1 MYRSVLSLLIL
12 LMLPLFADAQTG
24 LFTDE
29 ELQWI
34 EEHPIIEFGYE
45 PNWPPYE
52 VYSNG
57 KYSGIVN
64 EYLDR
69 ISEETGITFKPIAN
83 LTWDQSL
90 KKLKAGEINFV
101 PSCAITE
108 KRKELLSFSTVY
120 ISDPIVVTTRKDA
133 NFISGLRFMKGKT
146 IALPKNYYTVELI
159 QKDYPG
165 IRIIE
170 KDGVIDCLDAVNNG
184 EAYAFV
190 GSLGVVS
197 YYINNKGYTNLKI
210 AAPTHF
216 DDVRIAMACTKDWKI
231 FTRIIDKVLTQISI
245 REHNKIRQKWISVR
259 YEYGITSVEVMTYV
273 IVGIF
278 ILLLLSTIFL
288 IWNRSLK
295 REIGKRE
302 QAEKKLSNSLQQI
315 HRQSEERK
323 QLLQEIHHRVKNN
336 LQVIS
341 SMLKLQAATSEEEGT
356 PLDIEQTID
365 RINSIS
371 LIHEMIYKSD
381 SIHIDDLEAYIS
393 SLIREIVRVHEFK
406 KELTMEIHAD
416 PLHLGLKTIVPVAII
431 INELVI
437 NSIKHGFAGR
447 NSGNISIHLTETEDG
462 AFQLKYW
469 DDGVWKESSGQGFGS
484 SLIEIFTEQ
493 LDGTLE
499 LNTENGT
506 TYTLQLKRQD

>member
-1 MYRSVLSLLIL
+1 MYRSAFFL
-12 LMLPLFADAQTG
+12 LMLLFFPLFLEAQEDY
-24 LFTDE
+24 FTEE

-34 EEHPIIEFGYE
+34 EKHQIIEFGYE

-57 KYSGIVN
+57 SYSGIVN
-64 EYLDR
+64 EYLQK
-69 ISEETGITFKPIAN
+69 ITEETGIKFKPINN
-83 LTWDQSL
+83 LTWDESI
-90 KKLKAGEINFV
+90 KKLKSGEINFI
-101 PSCAITE
+101 PSCAITDQ
-108 KRKELLSFSTVY
+108 RKELLSFSSVY

-133 NFISGLRFMKGKT
+133 NFISGLKYMKGKT
-146 IALPKNYYTVELI
+146 IALPKNYYTIELI
-159 QKDYPG
+159 QRNYPG
-165 IRIIE
+165 IKILE
-170 KDGVIDCLDAVNNG
+170 KDRVIDCLNAVNNG

-210 AAPTHF
+210 AAPTPF
-216 DDVRIAMACTKDWKI
+216 EDVKIAMACTKDWEI
-231 FTRIIDKVLTQISI
+231 FTQIIDKVLTQISI

-259 YEYGITSVEVMTYV
+259 YEYGITAVEVMTYV

-278 ILLLLSTIFL
+278 ILLLLSTIFV

-295 REIGKRE
+295 REIQKRE
-302 QAEKKLSNSLQQI
+302 KAEKELSNSLNRI

-336 LQVIS
+336 LQIIS

-356 PLDIEQTID
+356 QFDIDQTID

-381 SIHIDDLEAYIS
+381 SILIDDLESYIS
-393 SLIREIVRVHEFK
+393 SLIREIVRVHEVK
-406 KELTMEIHAD
+406 KELSLEIHAD
-416 PLHLGLKTIVPVAII
+416 QLELGLKTIVPVAII

-437 NSIKHGFAGR
+437 NSIKHGFSDR
-447 NSGNISIHLTETEDG
+447 DSGKISVHLTRVDDES
-462 AFQLKYW
+462 FRLKYW
-469 DDGVWKESSGQGFGS
+469 DNGIWKESSGQGFGS

-493 LDGTLE
+493 LDGTLK
-499 LNTENGT
+499 LDTVDGT
-506 TYTLQLKRQD
+506 TYTFNLKRQD